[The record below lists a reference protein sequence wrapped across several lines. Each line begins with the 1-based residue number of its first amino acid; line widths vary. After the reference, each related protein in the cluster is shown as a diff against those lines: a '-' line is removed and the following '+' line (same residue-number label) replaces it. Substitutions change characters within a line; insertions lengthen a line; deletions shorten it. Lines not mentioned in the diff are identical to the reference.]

1 METARLRLDHVSTFE
16 TYIAALNFFLILS
29 FLEKCNGSKFEENAK
44 FQF

>member
-16 TYIAALNFFLILS
+16 TYIAALNIFLMLS
-29 FLEKCNGSKFEENAK
+29 FLEKCSDSKFEENTK